1 MRKKLILIMACVL
14 MFICLFTGCSQGIS
28 DDEDEDEDNDEL
40 FNDDDLDDDEDIYG
54 KDDME

>member
-28 DDEDEDEDNDEL
+28 DDEDEDEETKAWYSYIP
-40 FNDDDLDDDEDIYG
+40 FR
-54 KDDME
+54 